1 MNTRQNPI
9 PRLDL
14 APKLNRPLSLF
25 NPLDY
30 LRLLYWVFFFPQ
42 AIRWYVATFKQE
54 KTLRIQGLL
63 LNVLTPIL
71 ICFILQEFNFSV
83 DWWGVAFG
91 VAWGVALGVK
101 SAVAWGVAW
110 GVAGVEWCWASAV
123 AFGVA
128 FGVTVG
134 VEWGV
139 ASGLALRVAFSVGLG
154 VGFGVAWGVASSLA
168 LEALGVASGLALGVK
183 LGVALVALGVGLGVV
198 WGVVLGVTIW
208 RPEVWVMGSL
218 LNLGSLQNSSWL
230 FPRIT
235 PIPLPFLSSRLTSWL
250 EQDWQ
255 LGLENANELL
265 RYSLQFIPVV
275 KGVNQVLGK
284 TPPEHLIFKISQL
297 AEHPYDWLL
306 VKFASAALG
315 EELKLQLIQ
324 GLFFWRKSK
333 PQAQP
338 RLDTPAHA
346 AAAGFWYLHEKQPE
360 KATEAF
366 AVVSSLLY
374 GQEMLTLAQILT
386 IFKPAK
392 TIGAIAT
399 LKLPDFPPKPYLRP
413 QSWTAIKIL
422 YQVVEDVNLIKNSG
436 SLSTGS
442 LALNRALGKI
452 KRILDQSET
461 VPEAERYLII
471 DIAQNLA
478 ICLIRYYRINW

>member
-91 VAWGVALGVK
+91 VAWGVALGV
-101 SAVAWGVAW
+101 
-110 GVAGVEWCWASAV
+110 
-123 AFGVA
+123 
-128 FGVTVG
+128 
-134 VEWGV
+134 
-139 ASGLALRVAFSVGLG
+139 
-154 VGFGVAWGVASSLA
+154 
-168 LEALGVASGLALGVK
+168 
-183 LGVALVALGVGLGVV
+183 
-198 WGVVLGVTIW
+198 TIW

-275 KGVNQVLGK
+275 KGVNQFLGK

-315 EELKLQLIQ
+315 EELKLQLIN
-324 GLFFWRKSK
+324 GLLFWRKSK